1 MCDFMQCDFLPDH
14 AKIMD
19 NASFPPTSHFPFSP
33 EYYGD
38 GIKSVD
44 KLRKD
49 LVASAK
55 QAGFVLVTLT
65 SVLKCTSALYNI
77 FCCPRH
83 KSYHST

>member
-1 MCDFMQCDFLPDH
+1 MHCDFLADH

-55 QAGFVLVTLT
+55 QAGSVLVTLT
-65 SVLKCTSALYNI
+65 SVLKRTSAMITFFVAHNTSPIVVLEV
-77 FCCPRH
+77 
-83 KSYHST
+83 